1 MVTID
6 DFAKLE
12 FKVGTIISAEEISG
26 SDRLLKLQ
34 VDFGPKV
41 VEKTTEASE
50 PEIPN
55 ELRDPSATPQ
65 DDGSE
70 SAEIVRND
78 DDTVEVTD
86 TVEAIEEN
94 PNEIRQI
101 LSGIKQWYKP
111 EDLVGKQF
119 VFITN
124 LAPRKMMGLES
135 QGMIMAAE
143 GADRPSPL
151 MPSEKVPNGS
161 KIR

>member
-1 MVTID
+1 METKQTINID

-12 FKVGTIISAEEISG
+12 FKVGTVISAEEIEG

-34 VDFGPKV
+34 VEFGPKV
-41 VEKTTEASE
+41 QEEVGTSE
-50 PEIPN
+50 PVISN
-55 ELRDPSATPQ
+55 ELRDSSAAPQ
-65 DDGSE
+65 
-70 SAEIVRND
+70 ND
-78 DDTVEVTD
+78 SGVEMTED
-86 TVEAIEEN
+86 QEGQS
-94 PNEIRQI
+94 NEIRQI

-111 EDLVGKQF
+111 ADLVGKQF

-143 GADRPSPL
+143 GEERPAPL